1 MLANLDYLRFKYTT
15 RLFRT
20 GKRKLY
26 IRIDSLLAIYGN
38 KDYSVEIIAA
48 KLNNGF
54 YGYGTEANMDSLK
67 AAEYE
72 LCKETIARFPN
83 YERIGLI
90 KTGWP
95 ICKTR
100 SCKSTQT
107 ILYIPEKTDSKTHIS
122 KYPADYRPHIQ
133 EFENSATDT

>member
-15 RLFRT
+15 RYSEQARDNYTSAL
-20 GKRKLY
+20 
-26 IRIDSLLAIYGN
+26 DSLLAIYGN

-107 ILYIPEKTDSKTHIS
+107 IMCTPEK
-122 KYPADYRPHIQ
+122 
-133 EFENSATDT
+133 N